1 MLLNDNFET
10 REEPIKPEPPVI
22 SIVFFISYL
31 LKVYIRRYLNNI
43 YIKNIFY
50 KKMLSNFLSLFLFYF
65 FRIVF
70 LSKFKKKII
79 ILHSTNNFNYAEN
92 TKYLFEY
99 LIKKNIK
106 CYWVT
111 ENEKI
116 KNYLESKNFKFISKT
131 NFIKYIYI
139 SLKAKLIISPAAKY
153 HNPFNILSFDKETIK
168 INVDHGTGIK
178 MY

>member
-1 MLLNDNFET
+1 MSKIIILFLLLNDNFET

-79 ILHSTNNFNYAEN
+79 ILHSTNNFNYSEN

-99 LIKKNIK
+99 LIKK
-106 CYWVT
+106 
-111 ENEKI
+111 
-116 KNYLESKNFKFISKT
+116 KN
-131 NFIKYIYI
+131 
-139 SLKAKLIISPAAKY
+139 
-153 HNPFNILSFDKETIK
+153 
-168 INVDHGTGIK
+168 
-178 MY
+178 